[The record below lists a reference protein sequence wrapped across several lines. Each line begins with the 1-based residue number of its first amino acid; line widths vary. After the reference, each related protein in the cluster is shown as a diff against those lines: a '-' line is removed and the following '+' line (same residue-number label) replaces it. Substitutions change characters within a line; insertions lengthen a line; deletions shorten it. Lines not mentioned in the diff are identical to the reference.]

1 MKTTTKKVETKK
13 EEVKKDMKE
22 ICILWEHTT
31 DSDVTYLSGNLSEE
45 LGYKKLI
52 AFYNFPK
59 QNEKAPDINVFT
71 LDDENKRD
79 AKVISLWNQTSK
91 QGIKYLSGLTNEN
104 ENVVGFFNSSDD
116 TKQPKIKV
124 YLKESN

>member
-13 EEVKKDMKE
+13 EEVKKEMKE
-22 ICILWEHTT
+22 VCILWEHTT
-31 DSDVTYLSGNLSEE
+31 DNDVTYLSGNLSEE

-79 AKVISLWNQTSK
+79 TKVISLWNQTSK
-91 QGIKYLSGLTNEN
+91 QGVKYLSGLTNEN
-104 ENVVGFFNSSDD
+104 ENVVGFFNSTDD
-116 TKQPKIKV
+116 SKQPKIKV
-124 YLKESN
+124 YFKESN

>member
-1 MKTTTKKVETKK
+1 MKTTKKVETKK
-13 EEVKKDMKE
+13 EEVKKEMKE

-31 DSDVTYLSGNLSEE
+31 DNDVTYLSGNLSED

-79 AKVISLWNQTSK
+79 TKVISLWNQTSK
-91 QGIKYLSGLTNEN
+91 QGVKYLSGLTNEN

-116 TKQPKIKV
+116 VKQPKIKV
-124 YLKESN
+124 YLKESK